1 MRTEFGILEDVKTLA
16 IEYYNVTEK
25 PLGVTG
31 EIAEFEAA
39 CLLDLHLTEARSA
52 GYDAVRVTD
61 GKRQTIQIKGRRKG
75 KRRTWGMVP
84 SINTDKAFDTV
95 VLVLLTEGFDVH
107 EIWEHRDG
115 RLSTRLTS
123 RDRRPATNAARWR
136 CRISNPSAIGSGR
149 SPAIVSSI

>member
-1 MRTEFGILEDVKTLA
+1 MRTEFETLEDAKTLA

-39 CLLDLHLTEARSA
+39 RLLDLHLTEARSE

-95 VLVLLTEGFDVH
+95 VLVLLTESFAVH
-107 EIWEHRDG
+107 EIWEAPRKAVVDTLDKPGSKARNERRAMAVSKFKSIGHRVWP
-115 RLSTRLTS
+115 
-123 RDRRPATNAARWR
+123 PA
-136 CRISNPSAIGSGR
+136 PQ
-149 SPAIVSSI
+149 